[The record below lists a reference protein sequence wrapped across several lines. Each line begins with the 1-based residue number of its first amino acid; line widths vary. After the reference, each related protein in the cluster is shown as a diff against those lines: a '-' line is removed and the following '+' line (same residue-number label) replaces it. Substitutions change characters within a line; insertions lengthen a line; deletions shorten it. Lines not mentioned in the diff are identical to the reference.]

1 MKLLTFKLGG
11 VENLGALT
19 DTGVVSLSAAAP
31 EDLRFSSMQHFIEA
45 GEPALVR
52 AYAVLQSRPATIPSD
67 QVGWV
72 APLPLPAQIR
82 DCLGFEEHLKNSF
95 ESAIKLSAMA
105 ADDPMKAEQALRAS
119 GRFAVPDVW
128 YQQPLYYKANRFSVA
143 QSGKD
148 IVWPAYSE
156 VMDFELELACII
168 GKKGKDIKKGNAED
182 HIFGYTIYNDLS
194 ARDAQM
200 LESPGM
206 LGPAK
211 SKDFDDSIILG
222 PVIVTK
228 DELDDPYNL
237 RMQARVNGETWCD
250 NNSNT
255 IHWTFSDMIAHI
267 SKSETLHPG
276 EVIGSGTVGL
286 GCGLEHLRFLN
297 DGDTVELEIEKIGVI
312 SNKVIRG

>member
-11 VENLGALT
+11 VEHLGALT

-31 EDLRFSSMQHFIEA
+31 EDLMFSSMQHFIEA
-45 GEPALVR
+45 GEPALVS
-52 AYAVLQSRPATIPSD
+52 AYAVLESSPATIPSD

-168 GKKGKDIKKGNAED
+168 GKKGKDIEKGNAED
-182 HIFGYTIYNDLS
+182 HIIGYTIYNDLS

>member
-11 VENLGALT
+11 VEHLGALT

-52 AYAVLQSRPATIPSD
+52 AYAVLESSPATIPSD

-105 ADDPMKAEQALRAS
+105 ADDPMKAEQALRSS

-168 GKKGKDIKKGNAED
+168 GKKGKDIEKGNAED

>member
-1 MKLLTFKLGG
+1 M
-11 VENLGALT
+11 
-19 DTGVVSLSAAAP
+19 
-31 EDLRFSSMQHFIEA
+31 FSSMQHFIEA

-52 AYAVLQSRPATIPSD
+52 AYAVLESSPATIPSD

-168 GKKGKDIKKGNAED
+168 GKKGKDIKKGNAEE

>member
-11 VENLGALT
+11 VEHLGALT

-52 AYAVLQSRPATIPSD
+52 AYAVLESRPATIPSD

>member
-11 VENLGALT
+11 VEHLGALT
-19 DTGVVSLSAAAP
+19 ASGVVSLSAAAP
-31 EDLRFSSMQHFIEA
+31 KALMFSSMQHFIEA
-45 GEPALVR
+45 GEPGLVR
-52 AYAVLQSRPATIPSD
+52 AYAVLESSPATIPSD

-72 APLPLPAQIR
+72 ATLQLPAQIR

-128 YQQPLYYKANRFSVA
+128 YQQPHYYKANRFSVA

-211 SKDFDDSIILG
+211 S
-222 PVIVTK
+222 
-228 DELDDPYNL
+228 
-237 RMQARVNGETWCD
+237 
-250 NNSNT
+250 
-255 IHWTFSDMIAHI
+255 
-267 SKSETLHPG
+267 
-276 EVIGSGTVGL
+276 
-286 GCGLEHLRFLN
+286 
-297 DGDTVELEIEKIGVI
+297 
-312 SNKVIRG
+312 

>member
-11 VENLGALT
+11 VEHLGALT

-52 AYAVLQSRPATIPSD
+52 AYAVLESSPATIPSD

>member
-1 MKLLTFKLGG
+1 
-11 VENLGALT
+11 
-19 DTGVVSLSAAAP
+19 
-31 EDLRFSSMQHFIEA
+31 
-45 GEPALVR
+45 
-52 AYAVLQSRPATIPSD
+52 
-67 QVGWV
+67 VGWV

-105 ADDPMKAEQALRAS
+105 ADDPMKAERALRAS

-168 GKKGKDIKKGNAED
+168 GKKGKDIEKGNAED